1 MPDMRCV
8 GWVWRGVPPRPGR
21 IFPNWRS
28 FNHSLLSEMPAR
40 WDADAV
46 ASSSNGLWSPRP
58 CRPGTKDFLA
68 SQTTFKTRWSSSSWF
83 IIFTILH
90 TESLKKT
97 RFHPSFAHQVQE
109 IIYQNGE
116 TALLPCDIS
125 NNNPGDRVTLLLWYK
140 EDLSAL
146 SKGMGSPIYRIDAR
160 TNKDIKIGQSSVPI
174 LDWVNEELLGK
185 NRVSFDTQLSPASLK
200 IRNVSES
207 DAGLYRCRVDFTTS
221 QTRTER
227 LNLRVIMRPSR
238 PRIFDDSGTV
248 RDIFAGPYQE
258 GSEVQQF

>member
-1 MPDMRCV
+1 MLV
-8 GWVWRGVPPRPGR
+8 
-21 IFPNWRS
+21 I
-28 FNHSLLSEMPAR
+28 LL
-40 WDADAV
+40 
-46 ASSSNGLWSPRP
+46 LITHIT
-58 CRPGTKDFLA
+58 CK
-68 SQTTFKTRWSSSSWF
+68 
-83 IIFTILH
+83 ILH
-90 TESLKKT
+90 NKSLTKAH
-97 RFHPSFAHQVQE
+97 FHSSFPQVQE

-227 LNLRVIMRPSR
+227 LNLRVIIRPSR

-258 GSEVQQF
+258 GSEVYQQ

>member
-1 MPDMRCV
+1 MVSIILCSFQKCLDDGEMLTLWLLLPMACGAPDLADQAQKY
-8 GWVWRGVPPRPGR
+8 
-21 IFPNWRS
+21 F
-28 FNHSLLSEMPAR
+28 LSCI
-40 WDADAV
+40 
-46 ASSSNGLWSPRP
+46 SNYLQNM
-58 CRPGTKDFLA
+58 LV
-68 SQTTFKTRWSSSSWF
+68 
-83 IIFTILH
+83 ILH
-90 TESLKKT
+90 LINRITCKILHNKSLTKAH
-97 RFHPSFAHQVQE
+97 FHSSFPQVQE

-227 LNLRVIMRPSR
+227 LNLRVIIRPSR

-258 GSEVQQF
+258 GSEVYKQ

>member
-1 MPDMRCV
+1 M
-8 GWVWRGVPPRPGR
+8 
-21 IFPNWRS
+21 IFES
-28 FNHSLLSEMPAR
+28 
-40 WDADAV
+40 
-46 ASSSNGLWSPRP
+46 G
-58 CRPGTKDFLA
+58 GTA
-68 SQTTFKTRWSSSSWF
+68 
-83 IIFTILH
+83 
-90 TESLKKT
+90 
-97 RFHPSFAHQVQE
+97 
-109 IIYQNGE
+109 N
-116 TALLPCDIS
+116 LPCDIT

-185 NRVSFDTQLSPASLK
+185 NRVSFDTQLSPAMLK
-200 IRNVSES
+200 IRNVSET

-227 LNLRVIMRPSR
+227 LNLRVIVKPSE

-258 GSEVQQF
+258 GTEVSKLLLE